1 MTKGELVG
9 KIREILKTDNDLSFL
24 LQLKKKEVETLI
36 ACIRDR
42 GVHPEPFLTLPVF
55 VWSQILHNGLAF
67 DHSACKKP

>member
-36 ACIRDR
+36 ACIK
-42 GVHPEPFLTLPVF
+42 G
-55 VWSQILHNGLAF
+55 
-67 DHSACKKP
+67 C

>member
-42 GVHPEPFLTLPVF
+42 VDNP
-55 VWSQILHNGLAF
+55 I
-67 DHSACKKP
+67 K

>member
-42 GVHPEPFLTLPVF
+42 GVHPEFLTMLF
-55 VWSQILHNGLAF
+55 VWSQILHNFAL
-67 DHSACKKP
+67 DHSACRLP

>member
-1 MTKGELVG
+1 MTNEELVG

-42 GVHPEPFLTLPVF
+42 VDNLV
-55 VWSQILHNGLAF
+55 
-67 DHSACKKP
+67 K

>member
-42 GVHPEPFLTLPVF
+42 VENPV
-55 VWSQILHNGLAF
+55 
-67 DHSACKKP
+67 K

>member
-1 MTKGELVG
+1 MTKGKLVG

-42 GVHPEPFLTLPVF
+42 VDNP
-55 VWSQILHNGLAF
+55 I
-67 DHSACKKP
+67 K

>member
-42 GVHPEPFLTLPVF
+42 VDNPIE
-55 VWSQILHNGLAF
+55 
-67 DHSACKKP
+67 